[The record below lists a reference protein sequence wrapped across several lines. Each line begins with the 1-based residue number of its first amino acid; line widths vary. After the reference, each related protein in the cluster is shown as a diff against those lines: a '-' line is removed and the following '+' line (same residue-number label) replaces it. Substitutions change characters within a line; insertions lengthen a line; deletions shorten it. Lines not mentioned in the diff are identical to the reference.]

1 MAEAILKLFPGC
13 PPGEARVIAAH
24 TALRGSGRVGRTSA
38 GRCLETEA
46 LTAAVIAAIRHRHRL
61 YDELLMRGDSR
72 TDARDSIR
80 EAVDRVIERWR
91 HPPVSH

>member
-13 PPGEARVIAAH
+13 PPGEAWVIAAH

-46 LTAAVIAAIRHRHRL
+46 LTAAVIAAIRHRQTR
-61 YDELLMRGDSR
+61 YDELLKSGYSR

-91 HPPVSH
+91 HPPISR